1 MPEGCNRTPSHKPV
15 TGKSLRETALK
26 RTAMTRTQAT
36 LIGTSAILLW
46 ASLAALTV
54 LSQPVPA
61 MLLNALTFGIG
72 GVLGIGWLVASG
84 SLGKLRGLSWQALTF
99 GTAGLFGYHALYFSA
114 LRLASPVEASL
125 INYLWPL
132 LIVLL
137 SGLLPGER
145 LTRGHIFG
153 ALLGF
158 AGAAL
163 IVLTRAPSETQP
175 GAALGLLLAFLAA
188 ITWAV
193 YSVGSRRLAAVPTEA
208 VALYC
213 LGTAVL
219 SALLHLGFE
228 ETLWPQNSTGWI
240 SVVVLGAGPVG
251 LAFYVWDIGVKR
263 GDIQLLGV
271 ASYAAPLLTTFGLWL
286 TGAVELTPMVGLAA
300 CLITLG
306 AVIAARAGQ
315 RLRQGAV
322 AAKEGRVA

>member
-1 MPEGCNRTPSHKPV
+1 
-15 TGKSLRETALK
+15 
-26 RTAMTRTQAT
+26 MTRPQAT
-36 LIGTSAILLW
+36 LIGTTAILLW

-72 GVLGIGWLVASG
+72 GVLGMGWLIVSG
-84 SLGKLRGLSWQALTF
+84 SLGKLRGISLSALAF
-99 GTAGLFGYHALYFSA
+99 GTAGLFGYHALYVSA
-114 LRLASPVEASL
+114 LRLAAPVEASL

-132 LIVLL
+132 FIVLL

-145 LTRGHIFG
+145 LKRGHILG

-158 AGAAL
+158 AGAVL
-163 IVLTRAPSETQP
+163 IVVTRAPSEAQP

-188 ITWAV
+188 ITWAL
-193 YSVGSRRLAAVPTEA
+193 YSLGSRRMAGVPTEA

-228 ETLWPQNSTGWI
+228 DTAWPADSTGWI
-240 SVVVLGAGPVG
+240 AVAVLGAGPVG

-286 TGAVELTPMVGLAA
+286 TGQVELTAMVGLAA

-306 AVIAARAGQ
+306 AVIAARAG
-315 RLRQGAV
+315 RKPRQGAV
-322 AAKEGRVA
+322 AAKEGRAA

>member
-1 MPEGCNRTPSHKPV
+1 
-15 TGKSLRETALK
+15 
-26 RTAMTRTQAT
+26 MTRAQAT
-36 LIGTSAILLW
+36 LVGGTAILLW

-72 GVLGIGWLVASG
+72 GLLGLIWVLASSG
-84 SLGKLRGLSWQALTF
+84 FSKLRGLSWKAVLF

-145 LTRGHIFG
+145 LLRGHVIG
-153 ALLGF
+153 ALMGF

-163 IVLTRAPSETQP
+163 IVLTRPGSETSNS
-175 GAALGLLLAFLAA
+175 ALLGLFLAFLAS

-193 YSVGSRRLAAVPTEA
+193 YSIGSRKMSAVPTEA

-213 LGTAVL
+213 LGTAAL
-219 SALLHLGFE
+219 SALCHLSWE
-228 ETLWPQNSTGWI
+228 STVWPVNNTGWI
-240 SVVVLGAGPVG
+240 AIVVLGIGPVG
-251 LAFYVWDIGVKR
+251 LAFFTWDIGVKK

-271 ASYAAPLLTTFGLWL
+271 MSYAAPVLTTCGLL
-286 TGAVELTPMVGLAA
+286 MTGEVSLTPMIGVAA
-300 CLITLG
+300 ALITLG
-306 AVIAARAGQ
+306 ALIAARA
-315 RLRQGAV
+315 RR
-322 AAKEGRVA
+322 